1 MGLKQSTLEKT
12 VGPGGGEK
20 HIPGKNDMFYYLH
33 WVNFSYSNCWS
44 PRVMIFSRSPG
55 KGTEETP
62 KHFSICTQLS
72 ARNQNETWV
81 GSDIFEYSKHAA
93 RV

>member
-33 WVNFSYSNCWS
+33 
-44 PRVMIFSRSPG
+44 
-55 KGTEETP
+55 
-62 KHFSICTQLS
+62 
-72 ARNQNETWV
+72 
-81 GSDIFEYSKHAA
+81 
-93 RV
+93 